1 MHLFQNQREVL
12 DMHVFQKN
20 RHKAQVSKPMRS
32 LDLHVFHENR
42 HKIPVQTDIKFDFKQ
57 TGIPLV
63 C

>member
-1 MHLFQNQREVL
+1 
-12 DMHVFQKN
+12 MHVFQKN